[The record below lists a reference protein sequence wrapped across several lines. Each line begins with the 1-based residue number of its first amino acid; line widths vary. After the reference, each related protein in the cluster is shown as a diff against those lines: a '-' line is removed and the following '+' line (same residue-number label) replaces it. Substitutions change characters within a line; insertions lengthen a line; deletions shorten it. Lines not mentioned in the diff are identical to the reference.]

1 MRKSSMQMSM
11 SMPMLMLALV
21 LVLVLVLGLVLWYN
35 RRCNCETFVC
45 GKETFIVEDMMQ
57 IANVHVI
64 NMDSSKGRMKSIED
78 QCHRENI
85 SFTRFP
91 AVNGGNL
98 SLGDIEGRVSKDSY
112 MYKNL
117 EGNRGE
123 LGCALSHMNLW
134 RDNAIQNTNM
144 FIVVE
149 DDVVFGDKF
158 NQKLN
163 KYLAKAPDD
172 WDVIYLGGSN
182 IRGKKVNELFIQPK
196 LGIKGNLGTYAMLI
210 NKDGCNK
217 LIAQTTPLHKSIDHQ
232 LKEAFN
238 KSIKVYY
245 VNPPLVTHD
254 NGLDSDRRILNNTS
268 SKPSLKWRKFK
279 QNNVEIIAD

>member
-1 MRKSSMQMSM
+1 
-11 SMPMLMLALV
+11 MLMLMIMLM
-21 LVLVLVLGLVLWYN
+21 LVLVLGICLCLWYN
-35 RRCNCETFVC
+35 RGCNCETFVC
-45 GKETFIVEDMMQ
+45 GMETFIVEDMMQ
-57 IANVHVI
+57 IAKVHVI
-64 NMDSSKGRMKSIED
+64 NMDGSKGRMKSIEG
-78 QCHRENI
+78 QCRRENI

-91 AVNGGNL
+91 AVNGGDL
-98 SLGDIEGRVSKDSY
+98 SLDDIEGRVSKDSY

-123 LGCALSHMNLW
+123 LGCALSHMNIW
-134 RDNAIQNTNM
+134 QDNAIRNTNM

-163 KYLAKAPDD
+163 KYLAKAPAD

-196 LGIKGNLGTYAMLI
+196 LGLKGNLGTYAMLI
-210 NKDGCNK
+210 NKGGCTK

-232 LKEAFN
+232 LKEVFN
-238 KSIKVYY
+238 KSLKVYY
-245 VNPPLVTHD
+245 ANPPLITHD
-254 NGLDSDRRILNNTS
+254 NELDSDRRILNKTS
-268 SKPSLKWRKFK
+268 SKPSLNGENLNKIMWR
-279 QNNVEIIAD
+279 